1 MSTEGHADLVGKECR
16 EVRFLRGIVPR
27 EGADVSPVLLRTLLG
42 QEPKRTVAR
51 CLKFTVRHGTKSGQK
66 SSGGWWVVAERA
78 TSKGEKESNKE
89 GRNSNT
95 RNVGSGRRK
104 HFMWP
109 PEIRPKGTHDDM

>member
-66 SSGGWWVVAERA
+66 SSGWWRREQRA
-78 TSKGEKESNKE
+78 RVRKNAIKRGEIA
-89 GRNSNT
+89 T
-95 RNVGSGRRK
+95 RARSAV
-104 HFMWP
+104 
-109 PEIRPKGTHDDM
+109 DDLSLSCGHPRFDQRVLTTACE